1 MVEHYFSFL
10 LHVNFPGVYNWTCV
24 LFVED
29 LEPNPPKLLKIE
41 VRLTSTKQS
50 PTGVEV
56 DKILTPEKSM
66 WTKGFWILLRQ
77 DFGANFLDFCEFPS
91 PIVHFEMIHWR

>member
-1 MVEHYFSFL
+1 
-10 LHVNFPGVYNWTCV
+10 V

-66 WTKGFWILLRQ
+66 
-77 DFGANFLDFCEFPS
+77 
-91 PIVHFEMIHWR
+91 